1 MDRKNAQQYEMLA
14 RVADFAANNAGFFP
28 KNTAAPQIVAALTSA
43 VTKLSDEASTRVT
56 AEAEIR
62 TSRRARITARETLRT
77 RLDQAEQTGRTLN
90 SDQFRAPSQRTDRA
104 WIHSGRAFAE
114 AAGSLKKEFAQ
125 HGLPQFTD
133 TMNAAVASLEEAVL
147 GHARSKL
154 MRSRAVRDFD
164 ETMKEAL
171 GYVHS
176 LDTIVANTLSDDP
189 NATASWTAT
198 RSVIQTGG
206 RRGTRKPP
214 CPPPSPASSPA
225 PSPAPSP
232 EVVTPTPVAA

>member
-1 MDRKNAQQYEMLA
+1 
-14 RVADFAANNAGFFP
+14 
-28 KNTAAPQIVAALTSA
+28 
-43 VTKLSDEASTRVT
+43 
-56 AEAEIR
+56 
-62 TSRRARITARETLRT
+62 
-77 RLDQAEQTGRTLN
+77 
-90 SDQFRAPSQRTDRA
+90 
-104 WIHSGRAFAE
+104 
-114 AAGSLKKEFAQ
+114 LKKEFAQ

-214 CPPPSPASSPA
+214 GPPPSPASSPA